1 MVYVIITIYNAIFIK
16 FQELQKIF
24 SWTKI
29 LESGIY
35 LLLVLSQTEQN
46 KWFVWCLSII
56 IYIYIYTA
64 SSVWRALRR
73 ETQSNRESM
82 RPLWFFHL
90 YIPSSAT
97 TALSTLCQGR
107 LYPHFCIYKY
117 IYIYI
122 YRPTK
127 RCQVTGYVLQRLIN
141 IQETRINC
149 FF

>member
-56 IYIYIYTA
+56 IYIYIPQVLSDERLGAKLRVTENRCVPFDSFTYIYP
-64 SSVWRALRR
+64 ALLP
-73 ETQSNRESM
+73 QH
-82 RPLWFFHL
+82 WAL
-90 YIPSSAT
+90 YAKVD
-97 TALSTLCQGR
+97 STLT
-107 LYPHFCIYKY
+107 FVY